1 MLLLLLLFIVLPFV
15 ELLLLMQLAEYFG
28 AWHTLGLV
36 VLTGVI
42 GATLAKLQGLRTIQR
57 LQEEVAQG
65 RMPTTALLDAGMILV
80 AGALLVTPGVLTDI
94 FGFSLLVPVCR
105 RLYRGLAA
113 RYIKRHFKVTYVDAT
128 FQQTG
133 DRVVDA
139 EVIDV
144 SPQRNSPD
152 AERLETNSCDL

>member
-15 ELLLLMQLAEYFG
+15 ELFLLMQLAEHFG

-36 VLTGVI
+36 VLTGVV

-65 RMPTTALLDAGMILV
+65 RMPTTSLLDAGMILV
-80 AGALLVTPGVLTDI
+80 AGALLVTPGVLTDA
-94 FGFSLLVPVCR
+94 FGFSLLIPACR
-105 RLYRGLAA
+105 RLYGSLVA
-113 RYIKRHFKVTYVDAT
+113 RYIKRHFNVSYVDAT

-133 DRVVDA
+133 DRVIDA

-144 SPQRNSPD
+144 KSKPAGNR
-152 AERLETNSCDL
+152 